1 MSPNGVS
8 TNSGGSCD
16 QATFS
21 SINAAVTAAS
31 PGATV
36 IVCPGTYMEDV
47 VVSQRLTLIG
57 RHATIDATGLENAIQ
72 VVASHVSISGFTLEN
87 ANGEGL
93 LVGFPPPPSAVQSAV
108 PTAGPPVLTHELI
121 DHVKVIHNDQGWNGT
136 EKGNCAYPGDCGGG
150 IHLQGTAWSTVQDSI
165 VSNNADGILLTD
177 DYGPNSHN
185 VIEDNRVTDNLTECG
200 IVLPSHNGGAVSY
213 TAVPQTAP
221 APPIFTLTGRNPQA
235 GGVFDNLVR
244 DNVVLRN
251 GTARNPNGGGSGSG
265 IGIFAPFPGT
275 GAYDNVVEDNYVAG
289 NGMAG
294 FTIHAHYPGGE
305 DVNGNKVIDNTF
317 GTNNTGGDPFD
328 GPPGPTDLTSTTA
341 IAVFSFASPIEMT
354 ITDNQINNNDIGIW
368 LSTIVTA
375 HGLSD
380 NEYHHVT
387 TQVATG

>member
-93 LVGFPPPPSAVQSAV
+93 LVGFPPPPSAVPSAV

-150 IHLQGTAWSTVQDSI
+150 IHLQGTAWSTVRDSI
-165 VSNNADGILLTD
+165 VSDNADGILLTD

-185 VIEDNRVTDNLTECG
+185 VIEDNRVTDNRTECG

-235 GGVFDNLVR
+235 GGVFDNVVR

-251 GTARNPNGGGSGSG
+251 GTARQPQRRRQRLRDRHLRAVPRHRRLRQRGRGQLRRRQRHGG
-265 IGIFAPFPGT
+265 
-275 GAYDNVVEDNYVAG
+275 
-289 NGMAG
+289 
-294 FTIHAHYPGGE
+294 
-305 DVNGNKVIDNTF
+305 
-317 GTNNTGGDPFD
+317 
-328 GPPGPTDLTSTTA
+328 L
-341 IAVFSFASPIEMT
+341 
-354 ITDNQINNNDIGIW
+354 
-368 LSTIVTA
+368 
-375 HGLSD
+375 
-380 NEYHHVT
+380 HHPRPLPRR
-387 TQVATG
+387 